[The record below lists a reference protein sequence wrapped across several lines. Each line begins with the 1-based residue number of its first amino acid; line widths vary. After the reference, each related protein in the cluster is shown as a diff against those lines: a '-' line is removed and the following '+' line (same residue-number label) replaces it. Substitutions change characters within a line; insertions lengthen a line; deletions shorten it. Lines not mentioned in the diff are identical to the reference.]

1 MHGGKIREI
10 QTRLVKAPNCVPW
23 SNVENSEKAG
33 FLIRQFISRSL
44 YDRLSTRPFLT
55 LVEKSWLAF
64 QLIQENLYYLQ

>member
-1 MHGGKIREI
+1 M
-10 QTRLVKAPNCVPW
+10 
-23 SNVENSEKAG
+23 ENGEKAG

-64 QLIQENLYYLQ
+64 QLIQEILTKIRLKKKQ